1 MGLPAGLDGVS
12 DTAGPDTFGT
22 APWRTQSVCQRHA
35 LPVSHELAEPTC
47 LSGSHI
53 HWSPDLP
60 INVQCR
66 KLYAGAGRSVGM
78 ASEGTFAGYGGRH
91 VPEPLEEPLAQLAR
105 EFETATASE
114 SFHEE
119 FEHLLEHF
127 GGRPTPVFYAET
139 LSERYGTDIY
149 FKHEDLLHGGAHKL
163 NNTLGQGLLAKRTGK
178 ERLIAE
184 TGAGQHGTATAMV
197 GALLGL
203 DTTIYMG
210 RTDMQRQEMNVFRM
224 RLLGAELK
232 EVTRGNEGLAEA
244 VDAALEDLVANQA
257 KTHYLVGS
265 AVGPDPYPRMVRE
278 FQSVIGREAREQ
290 IQQLHGELPDA
301 CVACV
306 GGGSN
311 SIGLFH
317 AFRDDPVEF
326 YGAEPAGKGLNSGQ
340 HSAPLSQTEQAPQ
353 IFQGMKTQ
361 VIDEE
366 TENHSVSAGLDYPAV
381 GPEHAALQEL
391 GRAEYHGITDDE
403 ALAAFREVSEAEGII
418 PALEPSHALALAF
431 KLAEEDRH
439 DTILIN
445 MCGRGDKDMQT
456 AAEKFDLA

>member
-1 MGLPAGLDGVS
+1 MV
-12 DTAGPDTFGT
+12 
-22 APWRTQSVCQRHA
+22 
-35 LPVSHELAEPTC
+35 
-47 LSGSHI
+47 
-53 HWSPDLP
+53 
-60 INVQCR
+60 
-66 KLYAGAGRSVGM
+66 
-78 ASEGTFAGYGGRH
+78 SEGTFDGYGGRH
-91 VPEPLEEPLAQLAR
+91 VPEPLEEPLAQLAAD
-105 EFETATASE
+105 FEEAIASDA
-114 SFHEE
+114 FTDRLDHY
-119 FEHLLEHF
+119 LEHF

-163 NNTLGQGLLAKRTGK
+163 NNTLGQALLAQRTGK
-178 ERLIAE
+178 DRLIAE

-197 GALLGL
+197 GALLNM
-203 DTTIYMG
+203 DTTVYMG
-210 RTDMQRQEMNVFRM
+210 RKDMNRQEMNVFRM
-224 RLLGAELK
+224 RLLGAEVE

-244 VDAALEDLVANQA
+244 VDAALEDLVANQDD
-257 KTHYLVGS
+257 THYLVGS

-290 IQQLHGELPDA
+290 IQELHGGLPDA
-301 CVACV
+301 CVAAV

-317 AFRDDPVEF
+317 AFKDDDVEF
-326 YGAEPAGKGLNSGQ
+326 YGAEPAGKGLSSGQ
-340 HSAPLSQTEQAPQ
+340 HSAPLSQTEQEPQ
-353 IFQGMKTQ
+353 IFQGMKTK

-391 GRAEYHGITDDE
+391 GRAEYHGITDEE

-418 PALEPSHALALAF
+418 PALEPSHALALTF
-431 KLAEEDRH
+431 KLAEDDRH
-439 DTILIN
+439 DTILVN